1 MTFTLPPYKQ
11 PDFTQPPLTDAPLAR
26 FVPVES
32 AGVAP
37 QSFHATSIYPEYFQL
52 ERGMWVMPE
61 KSRMDCV
68 VVRDGDTLHV
78 VEPRRLAPD
87 DLVCV
92 GRREDGEDGIFVQT
106 EPFGAVDGGA
116 EKFAFR
122 TRMTRESSFSID
134 YDELYSL
141 LQYERDN
148 GFILWVLGPA
158 VVFDH
163 DSREALA
170 RLVRQGYVQ
179 GLLAGNALATHD
191 MEAAIHTT
199 ALGQGLYSKRSAPL
213 GHYHH
218 LDTLN
223 EVRRAGSMPAA
234 IESGLVRNGVMHA
247 IHEKNIP
254 YVLAGS
260 IRDDGPMP
268 EVMADCYA
276 AQDAMRALVQ
286 QATTVIAMATQLH
299 SIAVGN
305 MTPSYTVT
313 THGVRP
319 VFFYSV
325 DMSEFVIN
333 KLANR
338 GSLSARSILT
348 NVQDFL
354 VTTERGLRDWCR
366 EGPPPPPEE

>member
-1 MTFTLPPYKQ
+1 MRFTLPQYHE
-11 PDFTQPPLTDAPLAR
+11 PDFTVAHLAGAPLAR
-26 FVPVES
+26 FEQAPQD
-32 AGVAP
+32 GVAP
-37 QSFHATSIYPEYFQL
+37 SGFHATSIYPEYFKL
-52 ERGMWVMPE
+52 SEKRWAMPE

-68 VVRDGDTLHV
+68 VVKNGDTLDV
-78 VEPRRLAPD
+78 VESRRLLKGD
-87 DLVCV
+87 MVCV
-92 GRREDGEDGIFVQT
+92 GRNEDGAEGIYVHMT
-106 EPFGAVDGGA
+106 PFGDSSTSG

-134 YDELYSL
+134 YDELYTL
-141 LQYERDN
+141 LQHERDHGN
-148 GFILWVLGPA
+148 IVWVLGPA

-163 DSREALA
+163 DSRQALID
-170 RLVRQGYVQ
+170 LVNGGFVH

-191 MEAAIHTT
+191 IEAAFYKT
-199 ALGQGLYSKRSAPL
+199 ALGQEIYSKNSATL

-218 LDTLN
+218 LDALN
-223 EVRRAGSMPAA
+223 EVRRTGSIQKA
-234 IESGLVRNGVMHA
+234 IDEGLIPDGVMKA
-247 IHEKNIP
+247 IHDKGVP
-254 YVLAGS
+254 FVLAGS

-268 EVMADCYA
+268 EVEGNCYA
-276 AQDAMRALVQ
+276 AQDAMRGIVR

-305 MTPSYTVT
+305 MTPSYTVKD
-313 THGVRP
+313 GVVRP
-319 VFFYSV
+319 VYFYSV

-354 VTTERGLRDWCR
+354 VTTERGLSGKCR
-366 EGPPPPPEE
+366 KA